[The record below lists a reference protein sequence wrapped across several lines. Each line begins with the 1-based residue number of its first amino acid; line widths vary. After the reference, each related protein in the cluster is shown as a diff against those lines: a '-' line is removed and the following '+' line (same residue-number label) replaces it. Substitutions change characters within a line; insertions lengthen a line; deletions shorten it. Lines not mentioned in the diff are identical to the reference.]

1 MASSGGLSSGI
12 DLALRVVEPYYGR
25 ERAEQTAN
33 MMEYQGKGWLDPNSN
48 QAYAKARVS
57 TDEHPVCPV
66 CEMDGDPSLKSL
78 YKGKR

>member
-1 MASSGGLSSGI
+1 MEDGNPASSGGLSGI
-12 DLALRVVEPYYGR
+12 DLALRVVERYYGR

-66 CEMDGDPSLKSL
+66 CEMDGD
-78 YKGKR
+78 RH